1 MWVDMTPLRRSRLQQ
16 ILWWLGLAVVA
27 VLLLCS
33 GLSWPFKVSALLGL
47 VGLNL
52 VHRHVQQRQIQLS
65 KLQQHDRMRWQWQQA
80 TSSNRTSS
88 NRTSTSSTQQRRQSS
103 DTAQIQARLLRVE
116 AWLGVVVILHFEV
129 TALGR
134 RQTWLLWRDQVDV
147 ENWRRLQVLQQY
159 WSAKLD

>member
-80 TSSNRTSS
+80 TSPHTTSS
-88 NRTSTSSTQQRRQSS
+88 NSISPSGKQQRRQPS

-129 TALGR
+129 IALGR

-147 ENWRRLQVLQQY
+147 ENWRRLQVLQHY

>member
-52 VHRHVQQRQIQLS
+52 VHRHVQQRQIQLF

-80 TSSNRTSS
+80 TSPHTTSS
-88 NRTSTSSTQQRRQSS
+88 NSISPSGKQQRRQPS

-129 TALGR
+129 IALGR

-147 ENWRRLQVLQQY
+147 ENWRRLQVLQHY

>member
-52 VHRHVQQRQIQLS
+52 VHRHVQQRQIQLF

-80 TSSNRTSS
+80 TSPHTTSS
-88 NRTSTSSTQQRRQSS
+88 NSISPSGKQQRRQPS

-129 TALGR
+129 IALGR

-147 ENWRRLQVLQQY
+147 DNWRRLQVLQHY

>member
-1 MWVDMTPLRRSRLQQ
+1 MWVDITPLRRSRLQQ
-16 ILWWLGLAVVA
+16 TLWWLSLAVVA

-33 GLSWPFKVSALLGL
+33 GLSWLFKLIALLAL
-47 VGLNL
+47 VVLNL
-52 VHRHVQQRQIQLS
+52 VQGHVQQRQFQLS
-65 KLQQHDRMRWQWQQA
+65 KLQQHDRMRWQWQQVA
-80 TSSNRTSS
+80 SPS
-88 NRTSTSSTQQRRQSS
+88 STSSKSTQHRRHPS
-103 DTAQIQARLLRVE
+103 DTTQIQAHLLRVE

-147 ENWRRLQVLQQY
+147 DNWRRLQVLQQY